1 MNWKKIAGRILTAA
15 VAVAMVVFAIVGQVP
30 TWWEGA
36 LAVIAAVATVVI
48 GEWKP
53 PA

>member
-15 VAVAMVVFAIVGQVP
+15 VAVALAVFAVTGQTP
-30 TWWEGA
+30 TWWAAA
-36 LAVIAAVATVVI
+36 LGIVSVVATAVL